1 MPEDAEWIARLQGS
15 PFKHVS
21 VSHPEWLGIRSS
33 ARELFDHCYYIDDTV
48 DTGSAIYY
56 CRMLRAAGVGKLV
69 LNGFPLSYRHLVDH
83 LREFAPE
90 IAIYAI
96 WHGNFLQSG
105 EKVNWKA
112 LQALLAFVRSNA
124 IRKIGFVKHGMAES
138 LARSDVR
145 TGFVMNRVRTVPV
158 GPSTVE
164 RDGGNSKLGLWNMGS
179 VSEHSWRKLPF
190 AMIAA
195 ASNVRQ
201 CTLYLSGAD
210 QRIRD
215 FAALL
220 GASSVVSSEATPQ
233 VLMPRMLAGMHLNL
247 YVTLS
252 ECAPML
258 PLESL
263 AVGVPCLLGPNSHY
277 FRDNEYLHSRL
288 VVPYPDSAYVIAS
301 HIERALDERD
311 EIVRNYIAY
320 APGYNERAKQSLTDF
335 LEM

>member
-1 MPEDAEWIARLQGS
+1 MPEDADWIARVQRS
-15 PFKHVS
+15 PVKLVS
-21 VSHPEWLGIRSS
+21 VSHPKWLGIKSS
-33 ARELFDHCYYIDDTV
+33 AHELFDHCYYIDDPV
-48 DTGSAIYY
+48 DAGSAIYY
-56 CRMLRAAGVGKLV
+56 SRMLLAAGVGKLV
-69 LNGFPLSYRHLVDH
+69 LNGFPLSYKYLVDG
-83 LREFAPE
+83 LRKSAPKIE
-90 IAIYAI
+90 IYAI
-96 WHGNFLQSG
+96 WHGSFLQSG
-105 EKVNWKA
+105 EEVAWKGF
-112 LQALLAFVRSNA
+112 QILLAYVRSNT
-124 IRKIGFVKHGMAES
+124 IRKIGFVKQGMAEVM
-138 LARSDVR
+138 ARNDVR
-145 TGFVMNRVRTVPV
+145 TGFVMNRVRTVPT
-158 GPSTVE
+158 GPSPVE
-164 RDGGNSKLGLWNMGS
+164 RDGGNSKLGLWNIGG
-179 VSEHSWRKLPF
+179 HSWRKLPF

-195 ASNVRQ
+195 ASSARQ

-210 QRIRD
+210 QRIRA

-220 GASSVVSSEATPQ
+220 GANSVVSSEVTPQ

-288 VVPYPDSAYVIAS
+288 VVPYPDSASVIAS

-311 EIVRNYIAY
+311 EIVRSYIAY
-320 APGYNERAKQSLTDF
+320 APTYNERAKQSLMDF